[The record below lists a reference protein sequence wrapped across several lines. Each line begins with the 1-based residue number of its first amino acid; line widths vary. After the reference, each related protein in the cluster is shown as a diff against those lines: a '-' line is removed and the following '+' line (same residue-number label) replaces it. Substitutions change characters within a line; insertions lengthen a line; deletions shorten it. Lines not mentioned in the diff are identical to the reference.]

1 MADPTNNTSRD
12 AFVRFAKTYRQLT
25 ATAPAASLAVLAGA
39 PLENIK
45 TRMQSKYFTSALA
58 CTRYTYQ
65 TEGIKGFWVGTW
77 SPLVSL
83 VITRS
88 AQFQIYRW
96 AKYKIDK
103 VIEQATGD
111 SPLQHVNKV
120 GTYPNLSTSVCF
132 GGAGMLA
139 GGLLSPVLGK

>member
-1 MADPTNNTSRD
+1 MAASTNDTPRD
-12 AFVRFAKTYRQLT
+12 AFIRGLKTYRQVA
-25 ATAPAASLAVLAGA
+25 ATAPAASIACLAGA

-45 TRMQSKYFTSALA
+45 TRMQSKFFTSALA

-65 TEGIKGFWVGTW
+65 TEGLRGFWVGTW

-103 VIEQATGD
+103 MFEQATGD

-120 GTYPNLSTSVCF
+120 GTYPTLSTCVCF